1 MKTWFTSD
9 THFGHA
15 RIIELCDRPFSSVQ
29 EMNEQLVVNINAT
42 VPATDRLV
50 FLGDNFMGNYEES
63 IKMVSWMT
71 PAELVFLPGNHDKWS
86 RAYKASAAKRAEK
99 TAALLEARVNV
110 RVLEEDEDWE
120 LTRSWSFCQLSDEWE
135 GSPLAG
141 AQFAHYPHEG
151 ESWDGREDRYK
162 ELRPVEVNSP
172 VVCGHVHGSWAE
184 RGNQFNAGV
193 DVRDF
198 KPVSEDQVAEWME
211 KLDG

>member
-9 THFGHA
+9 NHFGHA
-15 RIIELCDRPFSSVQ
+15 RIIELCDRPFASVA

-50 FLGDNFMGNYEES
+50 FLGDTFMGDYS
-63 IKMVSWMT
+63 KSVQLVSWMT

-99 TAALLEARVNV
+99 IAELVEARVNV
-110 RVLEEDEDWE
+110 KVFEENEDWE
-120 LTRSWSFCQLSDEWE
+120 FTRSWSFCQLSDAWLDN
-135 GSPLAG
+135 PLDA

-162 ELRPVEVNSP
+162 ELRPVVASQPIIN
-172 VVCGHVHGSWAE
+172 GHVHTSWAE
-184 RGNQFNAGV
+184 RGNQYNAGV

-198 KPVSEDQVAEWME
+198 KPVSEDEIAKWME